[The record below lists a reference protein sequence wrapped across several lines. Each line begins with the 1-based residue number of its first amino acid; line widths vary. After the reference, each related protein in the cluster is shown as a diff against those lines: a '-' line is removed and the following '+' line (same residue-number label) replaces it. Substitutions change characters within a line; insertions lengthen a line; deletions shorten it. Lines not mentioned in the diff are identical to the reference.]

1 MRCPRH
7 LSIILQFITT
17 ERHLRDK
24 RHFHRLLRGGDK
36 GKDGKR
42 KKKCESWLFQTYQFH
57 VNGCWN
63 VKIFTLP
70 FSHKIS
76 PRLTNP
82 LQPNAFLLCFF
93 FPSYFFH
100 NSLLNQDLVPGHDM
114 ANYLCYQL
122 CHWQMHCIACKFHK
136 VPHQRDLP
144 VTKFI
149 VFGKWWHRGSPLM
162 WSSLILP
169 LS

>member
-1 MRCPRH
+1 MESCPFLRPYAACTAWEWH
-7 LSIILQFITT
+7 TCDSSHCQCLISVQIVVKYEISSPLINYSAIYHNRVTSERQKALSSGSPRWRQG
-17 ERHLRDK
+17 ER
-24 RHFHRLLRGGDK
+24 
-36 GKDGKR
+36 R
-42 KKKCESWLFQTYQFH
+42 KEKKCESWLFQTYQFH

-63 VKIFTLP
+63 VKISSLP

-82 LQPNAFLLCFF
+82 LQPNAFLFFF

-122 CHWQMHCIACKFHK
+122 CHWQCI
-136 VPHQRDLP
+136 V
-144 VTKFI
+144 
-149 VFGKWWHRGSPLM
+149 
-162 WSSLILP
+162 
-169 LS
+169 